1 MDQKKK
7 SRKWVYG
14 VIAVVVV
21 AAAMLIWNNQRKS
34 AEEKDMLRTY
44 TLEQRDPLM
53 LKGTAE
59 VTEAVSVF
67 IDPSKGEVKD
77 IKVTTGQAVKAGDVL
92 FSYVNEMVDDSIEDA
107 KRQLEKAEDALAT
120 AKADL
125 AQGKEDRDEDKTALE
140 EAESNLEKSRSRLRQ
155 AQKDLA
161 EAQAKK
167 DLDDMETYDDK
178 IYKENLKVSELTQ
191 DVSRL
196 KAKVDSWPAQISG
209 MEKAVTQSET
219 MVEDATV
226 MLERTEGK
234 LSDETLAEIDGIVIV
249 HEENKSNPQGS
260 LVDILA
266 EETEIKATVTEYDY
280 FRLSKD
286 QPVTVHVIPTD
297 ETMPGTISDLDLI
310 PKTTQAT
317 SLTADTSVNYG
328 LSVLPERNIQPGYSI
343 EIEVS
348 LDEVIIPTSAIVWED
363 DNAFLWQYADG
374 VISKKAVTVEQQRN
388 YWILVDGVDL
398 GAVIIQNPSEGLT
411 EGQEV
416 KVAIK

>member
-1 MDQKKK
+1 M
-7 SRKWVYG
+7 
-14 VIAVVVV
+14 
-21 AAAMLIWNNQRKS
+21 
-34 AEEKDMLRTY
+34 
-44 TLEQRDPLM
+44 
-53 LKGTAE
+53 
-59 VTEAVSVF
+59 
-67 IDPSKGEVKD
+67 
-77 IKVTTGQAVKAGDVL
+77 
-92 FSYVNEMVDDSIEDA
+92 
-107 KRQLEKAEDALAT
+107 
-120 AKADL
+120 
-125 AQGKEDRDEDKTALE
+125 
-140 EAESNLEKSRSRLRQ
+140 
-155 AQKDLA
+155 
-161 EAQAKK
+161 
-167 DLDDMETYDDK
+167 
-178 IYKENLKVSELTQ
+178 
-191 DVSRL
+191 
-196 KAKVDSWPAQISG
+196 
-209 MEKAVTQSET
+209 TQSET

-234 LSDETLAEIDGIVIV
+234 LSDETLAEIDGFVIV

>member
-1 MDQKKK
+1 MDQKKQ

-14 VIAVVVV
+14 VIALVVLV
-21 AAAMLIWNNQRKS
+21 AALLIWNNQRKA

-67 IDPSKGEVKD
+67 IDPSKGEVKE
-77 IKVTTGQAVKAGDVL
+77 INVISGQAVKTGDVL
-92 FSYVNEMVDDSIEDA
+92 FSYLNEMVDDSIEDA
-107 KRQLEKAEDALAT
+107 KRQLAKAEDALAT

-125 AQGKEDRDEDKTALE
+125 AKGKEDRAEDTAALE
-140 EAESNLEKSRSRLRQ
+140 EAESSLEKSRSRLRQ

-167 DLDDMETYDDK
+167 DLDEMETYDDK

-209 MEKAVTQSET
+209 LEKAVTQSES

-226 MLERTEGK
+226 MLERSEGK
-234 LSDETLAEIDGIVIV
+234 LSDETLAEIDGIAIV

-280 FRLSKD
+280 FRLSMD

-297 ETMPGTISDLDLI
+297 ETMAGTISDLDLI
-310 PKTTQAT
+310 PKSAQGT

-328 LSVLPERNIQPGYSI
+328 VSVLPERNIQPGYSI

-374 VISKKAVTVEQQRN
+374 VISKKAVTLEQQRN

>member
-1 MDQKKK
+1 MEQKKQ

-14 VIAVVVV
+14 IIAVVVV
-21 AAAMLIWNNQRKS
+21 AGALLIWNNQRKS
-34 AEEKDMLRTY
+34 AQEEDMLRTY

-67 IDPSKGEVKD
+67 IDPSKGEVKE
-77 IKVTTGQAVKAGDVL
+77 INVTTGQAVKAGDVL
-92 FSYVNEMVDDSIEDA
+92 FTYRNEMVDDSIEDT
-107 KRQLEKAEDALAT
+107 KRQLDKAETALAT

-125 AQGKEDRDEDKTALE
+125 ATGKEDRDEDKSALE
-140 EAESNLEKSRSRLRQ
+140 EAESSLEKSRSRLRQ

-167 DLDDMETYDDK
+167 DLEDMEKYDDK
-178 IYKENLKVSELTQ
+178 LYKENLKVSELTQ

-209 MEKAVTQSET
+209 LEKAVTQSET
-219 MVEDATV
+219 MVEDAKV

-234 LSDETLAEIDGIVIV
+234 LSDETLAEIDGIAIV

-260 LVDILA
+260 LVDIMA
-266 EETEIKATVTEYDY
+266 EQTEIKATVTEYDY

-297 ETMPGTISDLDLI
+297 EEMSGTISDLDLI
-310 PKTTQAT
+310 PKSAKAT

-328 LSVLPERNIQPGYSI
+328 LSVVPERNIQPGYSI

-348 LDEVIIPTSAIVWED
+348 LDEVIIPTSAIVWQD
-363 DNAFLWQYADG
+363 DNAFLWQYVDG

-398 GAVIIQNPSEGLT
+398 GTDIIQNPSEDLM

>member
-1 MDQKKK
+1 MDQKKQ
-7 SRKWVYG
+7 SRKWVFG
-14 VIAVVVV
+14 VIAIVVV
-21 AAAMLIWNNQRKS
+21 AALLIWNNQRNS
-34 AEEKDMLRTY
+34 AQEEDMLRTY

-67 IDPSKGEVKD
+67 IDPSKGEVKE
-77 IKVTTGQAVKAGDVL
+77 INVTTGQAVKAGDVL

-107 KRQLEKAEDALAT
+107 KRQLEKAEDALDT
-120 AKADL
+120 AKRDL
-125 AQGKEDRDEDKTALE
+125 AKGKQDRDEDKTALE
-140 EAESNLEKSRSRLRQ
+140 EAEKSLENSRGRLRQ

-167 DLDDMETYDDK
+167 DLDDMETFDDK

-191 DVSRL
+191 TVSRL

-209 MEKAVTQSET
+209 LEKAVTQSET
-219 MVEDATV
+219 MVEDAKV
-226 MLERTEGK
+226 MLERAEGK
-234 LSDETLAEIDGIVIV
+234 LSDETVAEIDGIAIV

-260 LVDILA
+260 LVDLLA

-297 ETMPGTISDLDLI
+297 EEMSGVISDLDLI
-310 PKTTQAT
+310 PKSAQGT

-348 LDEVIIPTSAIVWED
+348 LEEVIIPTSAIVWE
-363 DNAFLWQYADG
+363 NEQAFLWQYVDG
-374 VISKKAVTVEQQRN
+374 AISKKAVTVEQQRN
-388 YWILVDGVDL
+388 YWILVDGVEL
-398 GAVIIQNPSEGLT
+398 GTVIIQNPSEDLT